1 MKYITA
7 EELVAI
13 NQTVIR
19 LSGGSHGLRE
29 PGMLESIALK
39 LQTEFSGQELYPDIF
54 LKAAVIYKALVNYRV
69 FKIDIDLLVTK
80 ATQKLGEVTF
90 QQKKHIV
97 ERVINKVIASP
108 QEVIIWGQI
117 PLTAFAGTGKVKY
130 EPINRDC
137 GITQRRQKHTI

>member
-39 LQTEFSGQELYPDIF
+39 PQTEFSGQELYPDIF
-54 LKAAVIYKALVNYRV
+54 LKAAVIYEALVNYRV
-69 FKIDIDLLVTK
+69 FIDGNKRSGFASFASMVRFLGLNGYDLIISDKEIVNYTVYVATNNPDLADIAIWIKTHSQKTK
-80 ATQKLGEVTF
+80 SK
-90 QQKKHIV
+90 
-97 ERVINKVIASP
+97 
-108 QEVIIWGQI
+108 
-117 PLTAFAGTGKVKY
+117 
-130 EPINRDC
+130 
-137 GITQRRQKHTI
+137 